1 MKISLTDEECNIQ
14 LLIEE
19 IVKQN
24 EASLKN
30 QKEDDSNRKILEN
43 STQILA

>member
-1 MKISLTDEECNIQ
+1 MKNAISNYL
-14 LLIEE
+14 EE